1 LTEREFSDRLLELK
15 KEDTMTLTTAGLIWL
30 LTGVVCF
37 LLEMALPG
45 FVIFFFGV
53 GAWVTSIM
61 CWLMPIS
68 LNTQLATF
76 LVASLVSLLTLRPLI
91 RKTFLVGAADG
102 GDDVII
108 TAGDKAVVVEDI
120 VPPAEGKVSYSGSL
134 WRALADQKI
143 EKGNTVTIVS
153 QDGVCMKVTRSSE

>member
-1 LTEREFSDRLLELK
+1 
-15 KEDTMTLTTAGLIWL
+15 MTFTTAGLIWL

-68 LNTQLATF
+68 LNTQLVIF

-91 RKTFLVGAADG
+91 RKTFLGDVTDEG
-102 GDDVII
+102 GDVMVTTGD
-108 TAGDKAVVVEDI
+108 TAEVVEDI
-120 VPPAEGKVSYSGSL
+120 LPPAEGKIHYSGAQ
-134 WRALADQKI
+134 WRAVAEEVI
-143 EKGNTVTIVS
+143 EKGSIVTIVS
-153 QDGVCMKVTRSSE
+153 QDGLCMKVIKSTQ

>member
-1 LTEREFSDRLLELK
+1 
-15 KEDTMTLTTAGLIWL
+15 MTLTTAALIWL

-68 LNTQLATF
+68 LNTQLAAF
-76 LVASLVSLLTLRPLI
+76 LVASVVSLLTLRPLI
-91 RKTFLVGAADG
+91 RKTFLGDVTDE
-102 GDDVII
+102 GDDVMVTTGD
-108 TAGDKAVVVEDI
+108 TAEVVEDI
-120 VPPAEGKVSYSGSL
+120 VPPAEGKIYYSGSQ
-134 WRALADQKI
+134 WRALAEERI
-143 EKGNTVTIVS
+143 EKGSIVTIVS
-153 QDGVCMKVTRSSE
+153 QDGSCMNVTKSTK